1 MNKVW
6 TAEYIDL
13 RRRDWDVFQ
22 TKEAAM
28 VWLELKAIERGAG
41 ERFRWIK
48 ENSERYTAQADFAVF
63 MRVELREV
71 RE

>member
-13 RRRDWDVFQ
+13 RRCDWDVFQ
-22 TKEAAM
+22 AKEAAIR
-28 VWLELKAIERGAG
+28 WLELKAIERGG
-41 ERFRWIK
+41 DETFTWVK
-48 ENSERYTAQADFAVF
+48 ENNERYTSQADFAVF
-63 MRVELREV
+63 MTVELREV